1 MIKKLLFVTFI
12 LLSVSVLAQAPVLTN
27 FRIENANK
35 NRVYFDS
42 SDLITATTVKG
53 FKIEGKNIY
62 NITIN
67 SGGTT
72 GHYFKVSTP
81 FTYWDNNLI
90 RYEGVADGK
99 ESDLADFNNNRLF
112 DFTLQYIENN
122 IAEPT
127 AITDRYV
134 SVSGGG
140 DGTSIGSPWTLS
152 QAVSS
157 ATAGMTVHIAK
168 GTYPNLTYTIK
179 NSGKAT
185 NPIKFIG
192 YGTNPGDKPVLTRST
207 GMSFDTDVMPLIDG
221 KGNSGIC
228 ISVTKNSYL
237 IFKNIQIQGYTGTS
251 VGKGGINANNSTHL
265 VFDNMY
271 LKEGFWG
278 INFNNPKGGYN
289 KVLNSYVAD
298 ISGVGINMYNA
309 YNLVD
314 NTWAVSSKVVSMD
327 YYIATQGGKIGHS
340 NTVRNCRVDRFPTDS
355 HSGHGITIRSDK
367 ASEPI
372 EHSLVENNTIINS
385 RLEPRHRGAQRNIF
399 RGNNLRGSALKVML
413 HDGPSYNIFEN
424 NTFSGDG
431 TSSGVRW
438 YESSEDSG
446 QQANAHHNKFIN
458 CIWDDMYILLQTGT
472 FDTGQD
478 VLINDNEFINCT
490 FNNISKLIISKA
502 NNFDS
507 TNKFTNCI
515 FSGVISHGGGTESI
529 TFNYND
535 FWNSWTKSRGSN
547 SFNVNPTFDA
557 NFVPSNKDLNA
568 GLPLKGAE
576 YDKNKNQR
584 SSTPTMGAIEILDAS
599 TGSVNANA
607 GPDVQIC
614 NGESATLRATGGISY
629 VWNTGATTASINVS
643 PTEETTTF
651 TVTVSDGINSD
662 TDDVIVTVN
671 EPPSVNVGKDVTL
684 CFGESITLTAEGEG
698 DFLWSNGETTAS
710 ITVSPTVTTTYSV
723 TASNSCSIEAT
734 DDVIVTVTPGINL
747 TTIDDLEVCTGEID
761 TILTADSNGD
771 YLWSTGETSPTITVN
786 PTSTTTYT
794 ITSTLG
800 DCSITDEVVVTVNE
814 APTVNAGSDVS
825 LCSGEAV
832 TLTANGIGDFLWS
845 TGETTSS
852 ITVNPASTT
861 TYSVTAS
868 NSCSIE
874 ATDDVIVTVTPGI
887 NLTTI
892 DDLEVCTGEIDT
904 ILTAD
909 SNGDY
914 LWSTGETSPTITV
927 NPTSTTTYT
936 ITSTLGDCSI
946 TDEVVVTVNEAPTV
960 NAGSDVSLCSGEA
973 VTLTANGI
981 GDFLWST
988 GETTSS
994 ITVNPASTTTY
1005 SVTASNSCSDPVSDE
1020 VMVNI
1025 TPAIT
1030 LDAGIDVT
1038 LCSGESTTLTVTS
1051 NGNILWSTGETSA
1064 SIVVNPSTTTTY
1076 AVTSS
1081 SGECSLTDEVIVTIN
1096 NFSSVSL
1103 GDDTKIC
1110 LGESITLTAEGIGNF
1125 LWSTGETSSSIVVN
1139 PTVSTTYT
1147 VTASTSCSDPVT
1159 DEIIVIVNDLP
1170 VIDAGS
1176 DVTIENGSSTV
1187 LTAIGEGEFL
1197 WSTGETS
1204 SSITVSPT
1212 STTTYSVTL
1221 TSLEGC
1227 SNQDNVI
1234 VNVSDNSTTTS
1245 AINIDAVPDQNIC
1258 LDESVTLIATG
1269 GSNYLWSTGETT
1281 TSITVSPTETTI
1293 YAVTI
1298 SNGNTVQVDDI
1309 TIFVDETCSGISNR
1323 LNEKESKLYPNPT
1336 EGVLNIELA
1345 NFSNESVI
1353 SIFDINGRLVYSD
1366 IVDNYSPVKI
1376 FKRQI
1381 NLSNFGKGIY
1391 FVRFFNNNI
1400 SETKKVLV
1408 I

>member
-868 NSCSIE
+868 NSCS
-874 ATDDVIVTVTPGI
+874 
-887 NLTTI
+887 
-892 DDLEVCTGEIDT
+892 
-904 ILTAD
+904 
-909 SNGDY
+909 
-914 LWSTGETSPTITV
+914 
-927 NPTSTTTYT
+927 
-936 ITSTLGDCSI
+936 
-946 TDEVVVTVNEAPTV
+946 
-960 NAGSDVSLCSGEA
+960 
-973 VTLTANGI
+973 
-981 GDFLWST
+981 
-988 GETTSS
+988 
-994 ITVNPASTTTY
+994 
-1005 SVTASNSCSDPVSDE
+1005 DPVSDE